1 MIFSLSLF
9 FGFFNVLIIQVVTT
23 YSNFYD
29 KEVKS
34 LHNEMTLDLFNPVPI
49 IQHCRISFSVT
60 MENNAIELK
69 RRQAK
74 LKRNGT
80 HDLYN
85 FISLWSPH
93 IYILSCRESENC
105 RKWILKTYIFYF
117 SWATSTLLCL
127 SYRRQISC
135 YSSPFSFLSSIVS
148 IIL

>member
-1 MIFSLSLF
+1 MIFSLALF
-9 FGFFNVLIIQVVTT
+9 FGSFNVLIMQILTT
-23 YSNFYD
+23 VHRSNFCD

-34 LHNEMTLDLFNPVPI
+34 LHNEMTSDLFNPVPI

-85 FISLWSPH
+85 FISL
-93 IYILSCRESENC
+93 
-105 RKWILKTYIFYF
+105 
-117 SWATSTLLCL
+117 
-127 SYRRQISC
+127 
-135 YSSPFSFLSSIVS
+135 
-148 IIL
+148 